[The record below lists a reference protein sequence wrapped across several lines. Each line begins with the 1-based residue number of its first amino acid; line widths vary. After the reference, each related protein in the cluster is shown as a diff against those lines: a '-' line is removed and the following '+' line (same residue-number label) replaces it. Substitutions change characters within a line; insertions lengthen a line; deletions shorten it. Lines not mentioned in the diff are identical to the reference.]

1 MKKILLTAIVA
12 VAALS
17 SCQKERDCVC
27 TYPDGSTETTPF
39 EKASKSDQKDAC
51 DILGAFSTFAGGSC
65 ELD

>member
-17 SCQKERDCVC
+17 SCQKERDCTC
-27 TYPDGSTETTPF
+27 TFDFLGATTSTTTTVP
-39 EKASKSDQKDAC
+39 KASKSDQKAAC
-51 DILGAFSTFAGGSC
+51 EALNTTSGYTC